1 MPLTQSFRKTIKA
14 RVERDPAFRA
24 ALLQDA
30 LQALL
35 DGDLPTGKAVLRD
48 YVNATVGFETLAAE
62 TGTPAKSLM
71 RMLGPAGNP
80 RAKNL
85 FALIRALQ
93 RETAVQLQVSG
104 VSTS

>member
-1 MPLTQSFRKTIKA
+1 MPLTQSFKKTVKS

-30 LQALL
+30 LQTLL
-35 DGDLPTGKAVLRD
+35 DGDLATGKTVLRD

-71 RMLGPAGNP
+71 RMLSPTGNP
-80 RAKNL
+80 RADNL

-93 RETAVQLQVSG
+93 RETGVQLQVS
-104 VSTS
+104 VAT